1 MLRNGD
7 MVKIAYSKQLSEFG
21 LAELIGKKAMV
32 TQIVT
37 KDGHVKGVYLI
48 PSTGKLK
55 REEWYVPIQSIRSQ
69 QTIDRM
75 RSEQILRKA
84 KI

>member
-1 MLRNGD
+1 

-32 TQIVT
+32 TQILT
-37 KDGHVKGVYLI
+37 KDAHVKGVYQI